1 MFEEKVLNWQNRIA
15 DNGRTGM
22 EEMIRELEYKVSDL
36 EEKILKLQE
45 ENLSNK
51 KGSDAMLKAI
61 RELYEINR
69 QMMIQLSK
77 VVEDQTSL
85 DINMGVARA
94 RCDNLP
100 FELLDPLLKRDSYR
114 FPVIKDADETL
125 NEIIDHK
132 KSIAR
137 FGDGEFS
144 QIVKLDRHKFQKL
157 DERLGERLKEVLY
170 SHHPNM
176 LIAIANNY
184 GSLQDFTDAA
194 ADAVRI
200 YMANGNTRQQ
210 HMELLEHDR
219 VYYDAYVSR
228 PYVMYKDQM
237 TEAPR
242 KRFERLKDIW
252 KGRSVIIVEGA
263 QTRMGIGN
271 DLLEGAGEIK
281 RILAPAASSFD
292 RYDDILKTSL
302 EYAQKDT
309 LFLIAMGPSAG
320 VLAYDL
326 TVEGYQAVDI
336 GHLDLEYEWFLA
348 GKGERIPVPY
358 KYNNEVEGGDM
369 AEEIDD
375 SVYEGQIIA
384 DLQA

>member
-1 MFEEKVLNWQNRIA
+1 
-15 DNGRTGM
+15 M
-22 EEMIRELEYKVSDL
+22 EEMIMKLEHKLTCL
-36 EEKILKLQE
+36 EEQITTLQE

-51 KGSDAMLKAI
+51 KSSDAMLKAV

-77 VVEDQTSL
+77 VVEDQTAL
-85 DINMGVARA
+85 DLKAGVARA

-100 FELLDPLLKRDSYR
+100 FELLDPALKREAYC
-114 FPVIKDADETL
+114 FPVIRDTEETL
-125 NEIIDHK
+125 REIIDNR

-157 DERLGERLKEVLY
+157 DERLSERLKEVLY
-170 SHHPNM
+170 SHHPDM

-184 GSLQDFTDAA
+184 GTLQDFTEAA
-194 ADAVRI
+194 SDAVRI
-200 YMANGNTRQQ
+200 YMANGNTREQ
-210 HMELLEHDR
+210 HMNLLERGR

-228 PYVMYKDQM
+228 PYVMYKDYM
-237 TEAPR
+237 TDAPK

-252 KGRSVIIVEGA
+252 RGRSVIIVEGA
-263 QTRMGIGN
+263 QTRMGT
-271 DLLEGAGEIK
+271 DLLEDAREIK
-281 RILAPAASSFD
+281 RILAPATSSFD

-302 EYAQKDT
+302 KYAEKDT
-309 LFLIAMGPSAG
+309 LFLIAMGPAAG

-326 TVEGYQAVDI
+326 TVKGFQAVDI

-348 GKGERIPVPY
+348 GKGERVKVPY
-358 KYNNEVEGGDM
+358 KYNNEVAGDDV
-369 AEEIDD
+369 AEELLDP
-375 SVYEGQIIA
+375 VYQGQIIA
-384 DLQA
+384 DLQESCLQG

>member
-1 MFEEKVLNWQNRIA
+1 M
-15 DNGRTGM
+15 
-22 EEMIRELEYKVSDL
+22 
-36 EEKILKLQE
+36 EEKIMKLEHKVSILEQQVQKLQE
-45 ENLSNK
+45 ENRSNK
-51 KGSDAMLKAI
+51 KGSDAMLQAI

-77 VVEDQTSL
+77 IVEDQTGI
-85 DINMGVARA
+85 DIKMGVTKA

-100 FELLDPLLKRDSYR
+100 YEILDPLLKQETYH
-114 FPVIKDADETL
+114 FPIIRSAEETL
-125 NEIIDHK
+125 NELIDNG

-157 DERLGERLKEVLY
+157 DDRLGKRLKEVLY

-184 GSLQDFTDAA
+184 GTLQQFTEAA
-194 ADAVRI
+194 SDAVRI
-200 YMANGNTRQQ
+200 YMTNGGTREQ

-228 PYVMYKDQM
+228 PYVMYEDHKTD
-237 TEAPR
+237 APR
-242 KRFERLKDIW
+242 KRFERLKDLW
-252 KGRSVIIVEGA
+252 RGRSVIIVEGA
-263 QTRMGIGN
+263 QTRMGTGN

-281 RILAPAASSFD
+281 RILAPATSSFD
-292 RYDDILKTSL
+292 RYDDILDAARK
-302 EYAQKDT
+302 YAKRDT
-309 LFLIAMGPSAG
+309 LFLIALGPAAG

-326 TVEGYQAVDI
+326 TVEGYQAIDI

-348 GKGERIPVPY
+348 GKGERVPVPY
-358 KYNNEVEGGDM
+358 KYNNEVDGDDT
-369 AEEIDD
+369 AEELQDP
-375 SVYEGQIIA
+375 VYKGQIIA
-384 DLQA
+384 DLQDRHI